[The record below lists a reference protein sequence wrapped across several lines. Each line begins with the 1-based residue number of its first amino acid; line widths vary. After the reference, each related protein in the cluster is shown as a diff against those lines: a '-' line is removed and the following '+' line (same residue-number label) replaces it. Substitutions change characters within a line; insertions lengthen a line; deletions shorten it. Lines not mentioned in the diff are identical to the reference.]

1 MSRKSLHIA
10 ALAAS
15 ILAGLLADSTI
26 LWIAL
31 REQNQGELYNVATG
45 AVNWSYGATLF
56 CVWFLVIAVPTFLV
70 ALAAVELGYRLIHRE
85 EPH

>member
-1 MSRKSLHIA
+1 MKMRRMSRKGLHIA

-15 ILAGLLADSTI
+15 IVAGLLAGSTI

-31 REQNQGELYNVATG
+31 REQNQGELYDLATG

-56 CVWFLVIAVPTFLV
+56 FGWFLLIAVPTFLV
-70 ALAAVELGYRLIHRE
+70 ALAAAELGYRL
-85 EPH
+85 